1 MPCHLYLCG
10 VEMPE
15 VPSAITIKTGNR
27 NKTVELLNGD
37 TINLLKS
44 KGLQDISLTLAF
56 PMLEGRRTAEYYIG
70 LFDKFKRKRKP
81 TQFILTRTT
90 PDGKP
95 LEDTNIKVSIE
106 DFSRNEDAS
115 KPFEVTYSVNLK
127 EYTDY
132 GTQTVTVKK
141 VQKNGKTQKVANVK
155 KEREKNNAPKA
166 KKYTVKDGDT
176 LWSISAK
183 YLGSGA
189 KYMQIYEANRKILSN
204 PNIIKAGQ
212 ELIIP

>member
-1 MPCHLYLCG
+1 
-10 VEMPE
+10 MPE

-95 LEDTNIKVSIE
+95 LEDTNVKVSIE

-141 VQKNGKTQKVANVK
+141 VQKNGKTQKVASVK

-166 KKYTVKDGDT
+166 KKYTVKAGDT
-176 LWSISAK
+176 LWSIAAK

-189 KYMQIYEANRKILSN
+189 KYIQIYEANRNILSN

>member
-95 LEDTNIKVSIE
+95 LEDTNVKVSIE

-166 KKYTVKDGDT
+166 KKYTVKAGDT

>member
-95 LEDTNIKVSIE
+95 LEDTNVKVSIE

-132 GTQTVTVKK
+132 GTQTVTIKK

-166 KKYTVKDGDT
+166 KKYTVKAGDT
-176 LWSISAK
+176 LWSIAAK

-189 KYMQIYEANRKILSN
+189 KYMQIYEANRNILSN
-204 PNIIKAGQ
+204 PNIIYAGQ

>member
-44 KGLQDISLTLAF
+44 KGLRDVSLTLAF

-106 DFSRNEDAS
+106 DFSRNEDAA

-141 VQKNGKTQKVANVK
+141 VQKNGKIQKVASVK

-183 YLGSGA
+183 YLGSDA

>member
-95 LEDTNIKVSIE
+95 LEDTNVKVSIE

-132 GTQTVTVKK
+132 GTQTVTIKK
-141 VQKNGKTQKVANVK
+141 VQKNGKTQKVASVK

-166 KKYTVKDGDT
+166 KKYTVKAGDT

-189 KYMQIYEANRKILSN
+189 KYMQIFEANRKILSN

>member
-1 MPCHLYLCG
+1 
-10 VEMPE
+10 MPE

-95 LEDTNIKVSIE
+95 LEDTNVKVSIE
-106 DFSRNEDAS
+106 DFSRNEDAA

-141 VQKNGKTQKVANVK
+141 VQKNGKTQKVASVK

-166 KKYTVKDGDT
+166 KKYTVKAGDT
-176 LWSISAK
+176 LWSIAAK

>member
-1 MPCHLYLCG
+1 
-10 VEMPE
+10 MPE

-56 PMLEGRRTAEYYIG
+56 PMLEGRRTADYYIG
-70 LFDKFKRKRKP
+70 LFDTFKRKRKP

-95 LEDTNIKVSIE
+95 LEDTNVKVSIE
-106 DFSRNEDAS
+106 DFSRNEDAA

-141 VQKNGKTQKVANVK
+141 VQKNGKTQKVASVK

-166 KKYTVKDGDT
+166 KKYTVKAGDT
-176 LWSISAK
+176 LWSIAAK

-189 KYMQIYEANRKILSN
+189 KYMQIFEANRKTLSN

>member
-95 LEDTNIKVSIE
+95 LEDTNVKVSIE

-132 GTQTVTVKK
+132 GTQTVTIKK

-166 KKYTVKDGDT
+166 KKYTVKAGDT
-176 LWSISAK
+176 LWSIAAK
-183 YLGSGA
+183 YLGSDA
-189 KYMQIYEANRKILSN
+189 KYMQIYEANRNILSN
-204 PNIIKAGQ
+204 PNIIYAGQ

>member
-44 KGLQDISLTLAF
+44 KGLQDVSLTLAF
-56 PMLEGRRTAEYYIG
+56 PMIEGRRTAEYYIG

-106 DFSRNEDAS
+106 DFSRNEDAA

-132 GTQTVTVKK
+132 GTQTVTIKK
-141 VQKNGKTQKVANVK
+141 VQKNGKTQKVASVK

>member
-95 LEDTNIKVSIE
+95 LEDTNVKVSIE
-106 DFSRNEDAS
+106 DFSRNEDAA

-132 GTQTVTVKK
+132 GTQTVTIKK

-166 KKYTVKDGDT
+166 KKYTVKAGDT

-189 KYMQIYEANRKILSN
+189 KYMQIFEANRKILSN

>member
-1 MPCHLYLCG
+1 
-10 VEMPE
+10 MPE

-44 KGLQDISLTLAF
+44 KGLRDISLTLAF

-95 LEDTNIKVSIE
+95 LEDTNVKVSIE
-106 DFSRNEDAS
+106 DFSRNEDAA

-141 VQKNGKTQKVANVK
+141 VQKNGKTQKVASVK

>member
-44 KGLQDISLTLAF
+44 KGLRDISLTLAF

-141 VQKNGKTQKVANVK
+141 VQKNGKTQKVASVK

>member
-132 GTQTVTVKK
+132 GTQPVTVKK
-141 VQKNGKTQKVANVK
+141 VQKNGKTQTVASVK
-155 KEREKNNAPKA
+155 KERERNNAPKA
-166 KKYTVKDGDT
+166 KKYTVKAGDT

-189 KYMQIYEANRKILSN
+189 KYMQIYEANRNILSN
-204 PNIIKAGQ
+204 PNIIYAGQ

>member
-1 MPCHLYLCG
+1 
-10 VEMPE
+10 
-15 VPSAITIKTGNR
+15 
-27 NKTVELLNGD
+27 
-37 TINLLKS
+37 
-44 KGLQDISLTLAF
+44 
-56 PMLEGRRTAEYYIG
+56 MLEGRRTAEYYIG

-95 LEDTNIKVSIE
+95 LEDTNVKVSIE

-132 GTQTVTVKK
+132 GTQTVKVKK
-141 VQKNGKTQKVANVK
+141 VQKNGKTQKVASVK

-166 KKYTVKDGDT
+166 KKYTVKAGDT

-204 PNIIKAGQ
+204 PNIIIAGQ

>member
-95 LEDTNIKVSIE
+95 LEDTNVKLSIE

-141 VQKNGKTQKVANVK
+141 VQKNGKTQKVASVK

-166 KKYTVKDGDT
+166 KKYTVKAGDT
-176 LWSISAK
+176 LWSIAAK

-189 KYMQIYEANRKILSN
+189 KYMQIYEANRKTLSN
-204 PNIIKAGQ
+204 PDIIKAGQ

>member
-106 DFSRNEDAS
+106 DFSRNEDAA

-132 GTQTVTVKK
+132 GTQTVKVKK
-141 VQKNGKTQKVANVK
+141 IQKNGKTQKVASVK

-166 KKYTVKDGDT
+166 KKYTVKSGDT

-183 YLGSGA
+183 FLGSGA
-189 KYMQIYEANRKILSN
+189 KYMQIFEANRKTLSN

>member
-1 MPCHLYLCG
+1 
-10 VEMPE
+10 MPE

-95 LEDTNIKVSIE
+95 LEDTNVKVSIE

-141 VQKNGKTQKVANVK
+141 VQKNGKTQKVASVK

-189 KYMQIYEANRKILSN
+189 KYMQIFEANRKILSN

>member
-95 LEDTNIKVSIE
+95 LEDTNVKVSIE

-166 KKYTVKDGDT
+166 KKYTVKAGDT
-176 LWSISAK
+176 LWSIAAK

>member
-95 LEDTNIKVSIE
+95 LEDTNVKVSIE
-106 DFSRNEDAS
+106 DFSRNEDAA

-141 VQKNGKTQKVANVK
+141 VQKNGKTQKVASVK

-166 KKYTVKDGDT
+166 KKYTVKAGDT
-176 LWSISAK
+176 LWSIAAK

-204 PNIIKAGQ
+204 PNIIYAGQ

>member
-1 MPCHLYLCG
+1 
-10 VEMPE
+10 MPE

-95 LEDTNIKVSIE
+95 LEDTNVKVSIE
-106 DFSRNEDAS
+106 DFGRNEDAS

-132 GTQTVTVKK
+132 GTQTVTIKK
-141 VQKNGKTQKVANVK
+141 VQKNGKTQKVASVK

-166 KKYTVKDGDT
+166 KKYTVKAGDT
-176 LWSISAK
+176 LWSIAAK

-189 KYMQIYEANRKILSN
+189 KYMQIYEANRNILSN
-204 PNIIKAGQ
+204 PNIIYAGQ

>member
-141 VQKNGKTQKVANVK
+141 VQKNGKTQKVASVK

-166 KKYTVKDGDT
+166 KKYTVKAGDT
-176 LWSISAK
+176 LWSIAAK

-189 KYMQIYEANRKILSN
+189 KYMQIFEANRKILSN

>member
-106 DFSRNEDAS
+106 DFSRNEDAA

-141 VQKNGKTQKVANVK
+141 VQKNGKTQKVASVK

-166 KKYTVKDGDT
+166 KKYTVKAGDT
-176 LWSISAK
+176 LWSIAAK

-189 KYMQIYEANRKILSN
+189 KYMQIFEANRKILSN

>member
-106 DFSRNEDAS
+106 DFSRNEDAA

-141 VQKNGKTQKVANVK
+141 VQKNGKTQKVASVK

-166 KKYTVKDGDT
+166 KKYTVKAGDT
-176 LWSISAK
+176 LWSIAAK

>member
-1 MPCHLYLCG
+1 
-10 VEMPE
+10 MPE

>member
-44 KGLQDISLTLAF
+44 KGLRDVSLTLAF
-56 PMLEGRRTAEYYIG
+56 PMIEGRRTAEYYIG
-70 LFDKFKRKRKP
+70 LFDKFKRKCKP

-106 DFSRNEDAS
+106 DFSRNEDAA

-141 VQKNGKTQKVANVK
+141 VQKNGKTQKVASVK

>member
-37 TINLLKS
+37 TINLLKA

-95 LEDTNIKVSIE
+95 LEDTNVKVSIE

-141 VQKNGKTQKVANVK
+141 VQKNGKTQKVASVK

-166 KKYTVKDGDT
+166 KKYTVKAGDT

>member
-132 GTQTVTVKK
+132 GTQTVTIKK

-166 KKYTVKDGDT
+166 KKYTVKAGDT
-176 LWSISAK
+176 LWSIAAK
-183 YLGSGA
+183 YLGSDA

>member
-70 LFDKFKRKRKP
+70 LFDKFKRKR
-81 TQFILTRTT
+81 
-90 PDGKP
+90 
-95 LEDTNIKVSIE
+95 
-106 DFSRNEDAS
+106 
-115 KPFEVTYSVNLK
+115 
-127 EYTDY
+127 
-132 GTQTVTVKK
+132 
-141 VQKNGKTQKVANVK
+141 
-155 KEREKNNAPKA
+155 
-166 KKYTVKDGDT
+166 
-176 LWSISAK
+176 
-183 YLGSGA
+183 
-189 KYMQIYEANRKILSN
+189 
-204 PNIIKAGQ
+204 
-212 ELIIP
+212 

>member
-56 PMLEGRRTAEYYIG
+56 PMLEGRRTADYYIG

-141 VQKNGKTQKVANVK
+141 VQKNGKTQKVASVK

-166 KKYTVKDGDT
+166 KKYTVKSGDT
-176 LWSISAK
+176 LWSISARF
-183 YLGSGA
+183 LGSGA
-189 KYMQIYEANRKILSN
+189 KYMQIYKANRKILSN

>member
-15 VPSAITIKTGNR
+15 VPNAITIKTGNR

-141 VQKNGKTQKVANVK
+141 VQKNGKTQKVASVK

-166 KKYTVKDGDT
+166 KKYTVKAGDT

-189 KYMQIYEANRKILSN
+189 KYMQIFEANRKTLSN

>member
-95 LEDTNIKVSIE
+95 LEDTNVKVSIE

-141 VQKNGKTQKVANVK
+141 VQKNGKTQKVASVK

>member
-44 KGLQDISLTLAF
+44 KGLQDVSLTLAF
-56 PMLEGRRTAEYYIG
+56 PMIEGRRTAEYYIG

-95 LEDTNIKVSIE
+95 LEDTNVKVSIE
-106 DFSRNEDAS
+106 DFSRNEDAA

-132 GTQTVTVKK
+132 GTQTVTIKK
-141 VQKNGKTQKVANVK
+141 VQKNGKTQKVASVK

-166 KKYTVKDGDT
+166 KKYTVKAGDT

-189 KYMQIYEANRKILSN
+189 KYMQIYEANRNILSN
-204 PNIIKAGQ
+204 PNIIYAGQ

>member
-95 LEDTNIKVSIE
+95 LEDTNVKVSIE

-115 KPFEVTYSVNLK
+115 KPFEVTYSVNQK

-132 GTQTVTVKK
+132 GTQTVKVKK
-141 VQKNGKTQKVANVK
+141 VQKNGKTQKVASVK

-166 KKYTVKDGDT
+166 KKYTVKAGDT
-176 LWSISAK
+176 LWSIAAK

-189 KYMQIYEANRKILSN
+189 KYMQIFEANRKTLSN
-204 PNIIKAGQ
+204 PNIIYAGQ

>member
-1 MPCHLYLCG
+1 
-10 VEMPE
+10 MPE

-106 DFSRNEDAS
+106 DFSRNEDAA

-141 VQKNGKTQKVANVK
+141 VQKNGKTQKVASVK

>member
-1 MPCHLYLCG
+1 
-10 VEMPE
+10 MPE

-106 DFSRNEDAS
+106 DFSRNEDAA

-141 VQKNGKTQKVANVK
+141 VQKNGKTQKVASVK

-166 KKYTVKDGDT
+166 KKYTVKSGDT
-176 LWSISAK
+176 LWSISARF
-183 YLGSGA
+183 LGSGA